1 MKKRLTGT
9 STLQIGNRKRLNGFF
24 KDSGAWLLFL
34 PTALAIYFFTIRPIA
49 MGFWYSLHNM
59 QGFTVKEFIGLDNY
73 KTVLSDTQFLKVL
86 LNSVSYVIWSFII
99 GFLPPMII
107 AIMLNE
113 MIHGNGWFKFSIYFP
128 AIVPMVAATLLWYYM
143 YLPDNA
149 GLLNTILARFGI
161 APQGWLQNSSMT
173 IPLIT
178 IMTSW
183 KGLGATMLLYLAAVQ
198 GINQELYEAAILDG
212 AGFMRRIFSITLPQ
226 IKGLIFLNIIRQ
238 MIGVFQIMAEPM
250 TMTGGGPD
258 GASLSISLW
267 AYRTA
272 FVEFNAGT
280 SLAIGVITF
289 LILIVFTIFYF
300 YAERTV
306 D

>member
-1 MKKRLTGT
+1 M
-9 STLQIGNRKRLNGFF
+9 
-24 KDSGAWLLFL
+24 FL

>member
-113 MIHGNGWFKFSIYFP
+113 MIHGNGWFKFSTYFP

>member
-59 QGFTVKEFIGLDNY
+59 QGFTVKECIGLDNY

-113 MIHGNGWFKFSIYFP
+113 MIHGNGWFKFSTYFP